1 MSERVAEFATF
12 LRVWADT
19 ELRGYCPLYETI
31 ARGLADADD
40 LLGRIADVAPRE
52 KIVPVLLFA
61 AVKSLI
67 DPEPAS
73 PLGRIYAGSAGDPW
87 PPFRAVLEDRFAE
100 IAHLLRTRRIQTN
113 EVGRAAATLP
123 ALALATARFEQ
134 PLALVELGPSAGLN
148 LFLDRFAYDYGGGRT
163 VGDPAAAVRLAC
175 ETRGP
180 LAPPI
185 PSTPP
190 RLASR
195 CGIDL
200 SPVDVTDD
208 AQCRW
213 LEACLWPGA
222 PERAERLRAALALA
236 RRDPPL
242 LLRGSALERLP
253 AVLDG
258 VAADAVPC
266 VLSTWMLAYLAPEE
280 RTALAEV
287 VARTAA
293 HRPVVCITAEFA
305 GVSPWAPPAPRPAAI
320 GDGRL
325 ATLVGMATWRDGVRD
340 ARALCWM
347 QSHGGWIDWLDAE
360 TAEG

>member
-1 MSERVAEFATF
+1 MSERVGEFATF
-12 LRVWADT
+12 LRVWAET

-31 ARGLADADD
+31 AQRLADDGDVLA
-40 LLGRIADVAPRE
+40 RIVEVAPRE

-61 AVKSLI
+61 VVKALV
-67 DPEPAS
+67 DREPGSA
-73 PLGRIYAGSAGDPW
+73 LGRIYGGAPGEPW
-87 PPFRAVLEDRFAE
+87 SPFRMLLEERFAE
-100 IAHLLRTRRIQTN
+100 VAYLLRTRRIQTN
-113 EVGRAAATLP
+113 EVGRAAAILP
-123 ALALATARFEQ
+123 ALALASARVGR

-163 VGDPAAAVRLAC
+163 VGDPAAGVRLAC

-180 LAPPI
+180 LNPPLPDAPL
-185 PSTPP
+185 

-208 AQCRW
+208 EQCRW

-222 PERAERLRAALALA
+222 PGRTERLRAALALA
-236 RRDPPL
+236 RREPPL
-242 LLRGSALERLP
+242 LHRGSALERLP
-253 AVLDG
+253 AVLES

-266 VLSTWMLAYLAPEE
+266 VLSTWMLAYLSQDE
-280 RTALAEV
+280 RAALADV
-287 VARTAA
+287 VGSTAA
-293 HRPVVCITAEFA
+293 HRDLVCITGEFA
-305 GVSPWAPPAPRPAAI
+305 GISPWTPPAPRPAAI

-325 ATLVGMATWRDGVRD
+325 ATLVGMSTWRHGVQD

-360 TAEG
+360 TAGG